1 MAYTWPV
8 VVAGISFVIYYT
20 RLSWLLFPC
29 LLFGAFLASGGKS
42 FPRVFFRTIL
52 RDLRVVYLVAKISI
66 RVKRIQK
73 KGNVTVADLFRG
85 TVSKHPGKAAFIF
98 EQTTWTFQDVEDFSN
113 RIGNYFKSQGYK
125 KGDVVAVFLHS
136 CPEFVCIWLGLSKI
150 GVITALIN
158 NNLRLESLKHCISAA
173 DPRAVIFGSDLSV
186 AVRDVRSQLPEDV
199 ELYNFG
205 TSPCSEA
212 SAKSLLREL
221 DRSPLK
227 PPPADETQM
236 FEDAL
241 MYIYTSG
248 TTGYPKAAVI
258 THQRFFRFSCVPSLY
273 NITSKDIMYCTLP
286 LYHSGGGALGVGA
299 CLLQGVTLVLRK
311 KFSAS
316 KFWEECIEH
325 KVTVIQYIGELCRYL
340 LAQPYSPSEKQ
351 HSVRVAFGNGL
362 RPQIWNEFQSRFGI
376 SKIGELYGST
386 EGNVAF
392 FNIDY
397 TPCACG
403 FVSVIFPKL
412 LPFYFIKVDPITG
425 ELLRDKNGLAI
436 QANTGEP
443 GLVVGKIVKERGITF
458 DGYLNQQET
467 AKKLGHNI
475 FKKGDIYFLTGDL
488 LIKDEYGYVYFH
500 DRIGDTFRWRGEN
513 VSTAEV
519 EAIMSNILSLRDVV
533 VYGVK
538 IPGTEGRAGMAAIA
552 DPHNKG
558 IDLSSLV
565 QGLKEKLPIYAHPIF
580 LRIILGDVSLTG
592 TFKLQKTKLR
602 QEGFDVGVVKDK
614 LFYFDSQVKQY
625 VDLDEGKYAKI
636 VSGEIRM

>member
-8 VVAGISFVIYYT
+8 IVAGISFLIYYK
-20 RLSWLLFPC
+20 RLPWFLFPC
-29 LLFGAFLASGGKS
+29 LLFGAFLASGGKY

-52 RDLRVVYLVAKISI
+52 RDLRLVYLAVKINI
-66 RVKRIQK
+66 QVKRLQK
-73 KGNVTVADLFRG
+73 KGNVTVADIFR
-85 TVSKHPGKAAFIF
+85 TKVSKHPRKAAFIF

-125 KGDVVAVFLHS
+125 KGDVVALFLDS

-158 NNLRLESLKHCISAA
+158 SNLRLESLKHCVSAA
-173 DPRAVIFGSDLSV
+173 DPRAVIFGSDLSD
-186 AVRDVRSQLPEDV
+186 AVRDVRSQFPEDM

-212 SAKSLLREL
+212 SAKSLLREME
-221 DRSPLK
+221 RSPLK
-227 PPPADETQM
+227 PPPADETQS
-236 FEDAL
+236 FEDVL

-258 THQRFFRFSCVPSLY
+258 THLRFFRFSKVSSLY
-273 NITSKDIMYCTLP
+273 SITTEDILYCTLP
-286 LYHSGGGALGVGA
+286 LYHSAGGAIGVGS
-299 CLLQGVTLVLRK
+299 CLLGGITLVLRK

-316 KFWEECIEH
+316 KFWEDCIKH
-325 KVTVIQYIGELCRYL
+325 KVTAIQYIGELCRYL
-340 LAQPYSPSEKQ
+340 LAQPHFPSEKQ
-351 HSVRVAFGNGL
+351 HSVRVALGNGL

-376 SKIGELYGST
+376 SKIGEFYGST

-392 FNIDY
+392 FNIDN

-403 FVSVIFPKL
+403 FVSIIFPKF
-412 LPFYFIKVDPITG
+412 LPFCFIKVDPITG
-425 ELLRDKNGLAI
+425 EVLRDKNGLAI
-436 QANTGEP
+436 QANAGEP
-443 GLVVGKIVKERGITF
+443 GLVVGKIIKEKGLKF

-467 AKKLGHNI
+467 AKKICHNI
-475 FKKGDIYFLTGDL
+475 FKRGDAYFLTGDL

-500 DRIGDTFRWRGEN
+500 DRLGDTFRWRGEN

-533 VYGVK
+533 VYGVQV
-538 IPGTEGRAGMAAIA
+538 PGIEGRAGMAAIA
-552 DPHNKG
+552 DPLNKG
-558 IDLSSLV
+558 INLSSLV
-565 QGLKEKLPIYAHPIF
+565 QGLKEKLPSYACPIF
-580 LRIILGDVSLTG
+580 LRIIFGDVGLTG
-592 TFKLQKTKLR
+592 TFKLQKTQLR

-614 LFYFDSQVKQY
+614 LFYYDSQVKQY
-625 VDLDEGKYAKI
+625 VDLDEEKYAKI